1 MYPYGL
7 IGNCQISALISDH
20 GSIDWLCLPRP
31 DSPPVFGRIL
41 DPEGGYFSVSSPA
54 PEKAATT
61 QRYLPNT
68 NILVTTVSLPN
79 GDSFQITDF
88 CPRFEQYGRIYR
100 PAALFRMVEPL
111 SGTPSIRVCC
121 RPVSGWGKEPARLI
135 RGSSHVRY
143 DIRGDP
149 PTPAHQHASHVSLR
163 GISCRA
169 HLKDVLRIDL
179 GAWD

>member
-7 IGNCQISALISDH
+7 IGNCQISALVSDQ

-41 DPEGGYFSVSSPA
+41 DSEGGYFSVSSSDP
-54 PEKAATT
+54 KQAATT

-79 GDSFQITDF
+79 SDSFQITDF

-100 PAALFRMVEPL
+100 PAALFRIVEPL
-111 SGTPSIRVCC
+111 G
-121 RPVSGWGKEPARLI
+121 
-135 RGSSHVRY
+135 
-143 DIRGDP
+143 
-149 PTPAHQHASHVSLR
+149 
-163 GISCRA
+163 
-169 HLKDVLRIDL
+169 
-179 GAWD
+179 